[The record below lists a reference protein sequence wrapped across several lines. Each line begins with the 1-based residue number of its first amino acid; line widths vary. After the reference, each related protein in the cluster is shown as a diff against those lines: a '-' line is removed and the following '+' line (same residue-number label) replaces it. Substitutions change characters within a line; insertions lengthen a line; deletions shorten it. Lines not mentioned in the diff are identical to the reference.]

1 MAEKR
6 RAMAG
11 SRRPSLSPCRRE
23 DGFTIIEV
31 LVASVILL
39 VGIMGVLGIVT
50 QSDSVT
56 ASNRAREQ
64 GIALQREIIEGARS
78 LPYDQLTQGQIVSKI
93 QATAGL
99 TDSQMLSTGWTYT
112 RRNVKYAVA
121 IGTCAVDDPTDGT
134 GPHESAGY
142 CINGTGQTSPT
153 QCATYLGKSGSIAG
167 AGIASGAAAA
177 DCGIDTN
184 FDGTV
189 DGLADT
195 SGGPC
200 TNCSGTDTNPNDYKR
215 IVVLVRWNKGLG
227 SRYALQSTTLPNP
240 GLAAAPAVT
249 TMSPA
254 SKAMGQGDQLINFSL
269 TFNTP
274 PATVAWY
281 VDGTGKGLG
290 TGSGLNWSFQWD
302 LGTVDYGGPAPFA
315 GEVLDGT
322 YVVSAKGIDQYGQ
335 AGTAKAST
343 VIVNRRVPY
352 PPPNPDAGRNDG
364 NAYIEWGLSSERDV
378 EGYKVYRVQS
388 GSDQLV
394 CDLTRITRCRE
405 NGVPSGAQQYYV
417 VAVDRD
423 SNGALRN
430 GDKSTYVTIPTTDQ
444 PPTAPSYPAS
454 LSAVK
459 INTTTTKLSWLAQ
472 SDPDAG
478 DSIQYYRIYR
488 DGTDWIGDYYGRTT
502 SGSDLSFTD
511 TATNGDVH
519 TYYVVAV
526 DQSFTESRPW
536 GNPVV
541 K

>member
-1 MAEKR
+1 
-6 RAMAG
+6 MAG
-11 SRRPSLSPCRRE
+11 SRRPSLSPCRCE

-50 QSDSVT
+50 KADTVT

-64 GIALQREIIEGARS
+64 GIALQREVIEAARS
-78 LPYDQLTQGQIVSKI
+78 IPYDQVTQGQIVSKI
-93 QATAGL
+93 RATEGL

-112 RRNVKYAVA
+112 RRNIQYAVA
-121 IGTCAVDDPTDGT
+121 VGTCAVDDPTDGT

-142 CINGTGQTSPT
+142 CINGTGQTSPA
-153 QCATYLGKSGSIAG
+153 QCATYLGRSGSIAG
-167 AGIASGAAAA
+167 AGVASGAAAG

-189 DGLADT
+189 DGIADT
-195 SGGPC
+195 SGAPC
-200 TNCSGTDTNPNDYKR
+200 TNCSGTDANPNDYKR

-227 SRYALQSTTLPNP
+227 SRYALQSTTVPNP
-240 GLAAAPAVT
+240 GLAAAPAIT
-249 TMSPA
+249 TMTPA
-254 SKAMGQGDQLINFSL
+254 SQLMTQGDQLINFNL

-274 PATVAWY
+274 PATVPWF
-281 VDGTGKGLG
+281 VDGTGKGQG
-290 TGSGLNWSFQWD
+290 TGSGLNWGFQWD
-302 LGTVDYGGPAPFA
+302 LGVVNYGGATPNA

-352 PPPNPDAGRNDG
+352 PPPNPHAGRNDG
-364 NAYIEWGLSSERDV
+364 NAYIDWGLNSERDV
-378 EGYKVYRVQS
+378 EGYRVYRVQS
-388 GSDQLV
+388 GADQLV

-405 NGVPSGAQQYYV
+405 NGMPAGDQQYYV

-423 SNGALRN
+423 PNTGALRN
-430 GDKSTYVTIPTTDQ
+430 GDKSAYVTVPATDTQ
-444 PPTAPSYPAS
+444 PPTVMATGLKLGPTS
-454 LSAVK
+454 
-459 INTTTTKLSWLAQ
+459 TKLSWSQ
-472 SDPDAG
+472 VTDPDAG
-478 DSIQYYRIYR
+478 DSILFYRIYR
-488 DGTDWIGDYYGRTT
+488 DGTDWIDNYYGRTT
-502 SGSDLSFTD
+502 SGSDTTFTD
-511 TATNGDVH
+511 TATDGDVH

-526 DQSFTESRPW
+526 DQSFVESRPW
-536 GNPVV
+536 QSPPVQ